1 MRLTIQEFKDT
12 PLVQKATIYQ
22 DWVKSLIAPT
32 PEGLIPSLHTRW
44 QIGHLGIGLGGELVE
59 SIIEMERGSDDIY
72 SCEES
77 IIKEVGDIL
86 WYSVNLLNF
95 TPAPHPFQELVL
107 RTTTSNRK
115 GHVCVG
121 MNYWL
126 GLIREAEPVVDQC
139 KRIFAYGQLDYQPL
153 TECNTRL
160 IQYILRHN
168 CIETIMNV
176 NYDKLCTRFPT
187 RMFTLEDATI
197 KRA

>member
-1 MRLTIQEFKDT
+1 MKLTIEEFKAL
-12 PLVQKATIYQ
+12 PIVQKASTYQ
-22 DWVKSLIAPT
+22 AWVHSLIAPI
-32 PEGLIPSLHTRW
+32 PEGLIPSLEVRW
-44 QIGHLGIGLGGELVE
+44 QIGHLGIGLGGELIE
-59 SIIEMERGSDDIY
+59 SIIEMEKGSDDVY

-86 WYSVNLLNF
+86 WYSTNLLNF

-107 RTTTSNRK
+107 RTTTAHRK
-115 GHVCVG
+115 GYVCVG
-121 MNYWL
+121 MNYWT
-126 GLIREAEPVVDQC
+126 GLIKYAEPVIDQC
-139 KRIFAYGQLDYQPL
+139 KRIYAYGQLDYQPL
-153 TECNTRL
+153 VEANAL
-160 IQYILRHN
+160 LLHYILRHN